1 MLKLRNIYLRDGD
14 LKIMAEALKTR
25 IRSLDV
31 RNNYLTDQSVP
42 VLLNHCFI
50 LPHEVPRA
58 ERQTLTHAAAAVETG
73 DWHTGLPYCDVLAL
87 DELLDES
94 YDNRLA
100 KRLIQAPVK
109 QSSLDQMSSSCSGI
123 THLRI
128 ADNNL
133 SIDGIGALLRT
144 KRLYVLDAGSPGTFE
159 DLQSIRVNAANFM
172 KYPDIQPT
180 ALANAQRLTP
190 LLEICGQ
197 HLTHLRVDHAVITK
211 PSPADRHLPLSLAQ
225 LRLDEGAP
233 DTGQP
238 TAKHHDDAP
247 PSYEQLT
254 QCSPPIAPVP
264 SRSQEEQPSS
274 TTDHIESQRRSLRQR
289 NSSSPPGLLPGSLP
303 SLRTLVL
310 TAIPP
315 YESNRQVTT
324 ALLSFITLCAAEHKL
339 ADTQSQIHLL
349 SHPRP
354 HQRAGE
360 IRSSLRE
367 RSSLS
372 FFPLRKIVLEM
383 APPPMR
389 DGRDVKKTKSSTE
402 DEDSE
407 AFWTA
412 AEGDFSFFDEEGVT
426 SSQRPPKLAIASKP
440 VKTEAKAVSRGQG
453 DRDPLSQPGFKPM
466 PERTASSDAVVDVVA
481 EIAKFRRERKVA
493 FEESWRKGG
502 RYVDGYWPGEI
513 QVIRPYG

>member
-1 MLKLRNIYLRDGD
+1 MLKLRNVYLRDCD
-14 LKIMAEALKTR
+14 LKIVAEALKTR

-42 VLLNHCFI
+42 VLLNLCFI
-50 LPHEVPRA
+50 LSHEVPRA
-58 ERQTLTHAAAAVETG
+58 ERESLTQAAAAVETG
-73 DWHTGLPYCDVLAL
+73 DWHSGLPYSDVLAL
-87 DELLDES
+87 DEMQDES
-94 YDNRLA
+94 YDDRLA
-100 KRLIQAPVK
+100 KRLTQARLK
-109 QSSLDQMSSSCSGI
+109 QSSLDQMSSSRSGI

-133 SIDGIGALLRT
+133 SIDGVGALLRT
-144 KRLYVLDAGSPGTFE
+144 KRLFVLDAGSPGTFE
-159 DLQSIRVNAANFM
+159 DLQRIRVNAANFM

-180 ALANAQRLTP
+180 ALASAQRLTP

-197 HLTHLRVDHAVITK
+197 HLTHLRVDHAVVTK

-225 LRLDEGAP
+225 LHLDEAAP

-238 TAKHHDDAP
+238 TAKHRDDAP

-254 QCSPPIAPVP
+254 QPSPPLAPIP
-264 SRSQEEQPSS
+264 FRSREQHTLS
-274 TTDHIESQRRSLRQR
+274 TTEHIESQRHSLRQR

-315 YESNRQVTT
+315 YESNRQVIT

-339 ADTQSQIHLL
+339 ADTQSQIDLL

-402 DEDSE
+402 DNDSE

-412 AEGDFSFFDEEGVT
+412 AEGDFSFFEDEGVT
-426 SSQRPPKLAIASKP
+426 SSRRPSSLAAAKP
-440 VKTEAKAVSRGQG
+440 VRTEAKTVSRGQG
-453 DRDPLSQPGFKPM
+453 NRDPLSQPGFKPM
-466 PERTASSDAVVDVVA
+466 PERTTSSEAVVDVVA
-481 EIAKFRRERKVA
+481 EIAKFRRERKMA

-513 QVIRPYG
+513 QVVRPYG